1 MTLTNHLRQAA
12 SGKPDNLVVF
22 LHGYGADGKD
32 LLGLS
37 DILKQGL
44 PNTLFISPDAPNSC
58 TLNPMG
64 YEWFPIPRFD
74 GSSLIE
80 AAIGRDKSAVILN
93 KFLDKIS
100 TDTGISAERTFL
112 MGFSQGCM
120 MSLHIAPRRIK
131 MLAGV
136 IGISGMLIEPER
148 LLNETLQRPPV
159 LLVHGDEDDVV
170 PFEEMGK
177 ANDALINSGFKV
189 LTLRS
194 KGTSHGIAQDGLN
207 AAANFIKK
215 NL

>member
-131 MLAGV
+131 MFAGV
-136 IGISGMLIEPER
+136 IGLSGMLIEPER

-194 KGTSHGIAQDGLN
+194 KGTLHGIAQDGLN